1 MTLMRFASVLGLC
14 GILSGCET
22 FGDEVG
28 VSEGLVSRHANKVIV
43 ATSQRQRADRYLLA
57 GLLLAPLALDAAQD
71 ETDADTAIT
80 RLNAHYQ
87 TMADLYEAIAK
98 CSTTEIETKEAD
110 ENNSCRAQHESD
122 PAQNKA
128 LDKDGYSFEVLAY
141 EVQSDLYFLGKSA
154 LINLDLDDKV
164 KDVIDLDPIALVSLL
179 RELGELAPT
188 LRRGLATYRDGIV
201 IYTDAVYESVEDGCE
216 NEKPKPKLCSSFK
229 KRYSRIGA
237 LTDEEGNPV
246 RGLSK
251 VLADARQ
258 DASGK
263 QWQLSKRQRYAILS
277 HMDTACARAYR
288 MLSDSDGTDCLN
300 LEGRKKLVTAF
311 QNKPIDS

>member
-22 FGDEVG
+22 FWDEVG

-216 NEKPKPKLCSSFK
+216 IEKPKPKLCSSFK

-246 RGLSK
+246 RG
-251 VLADARQ
+251 
-258 DASGK
+258 
-263 QWQLSKRQRYAILS
+263 
-277 HMDTACARAYR
+277 
-288 MLSDSDGTDCLN
+288 
-300 LEGRKKLVTAF
+300 
-311 QNKPIDS
+311 